1 VPAPAAT
8 QSRAV
13 APAAQRPSTA
23 AETPQRTAPP
33 EAPPAAGVP
42 ARARAEVPENAEER
56 TRPAQPAAARSG
68 QSAEKPFTNT
78 HTLKNISLT
87 FVGNDMLLL
96 LEADSAF
103 SCKTFALREPDR
115 LVIDLP
121 GAWKGMKA
129 PTVPGNRIVRKARM
143 GLQSDRAR
151 LVLDLS
157 SPLKNHKVEQRGNMV
172 EILVQ

>member
-1 VPAPAAT
+1 M
-8 QSRAV
+8 
-13 APAAQRPSTA
+13 PAAQRRETTA
-23 AETPQRTAPP
+23 GMPPRPAPP
-33 EAPPAAGVP
+33 EAPPAAGTP
-42 ARARAEVPENAEER
+42 ARARAEVPENAMER
-56 TRPAQPAAARSG
+56 ARPPRPAPGRAA
-68 QSAEKPFTNT
+68 QSPEQSYKSA

-87 FVGNDMLLL
+87 FAGNDMRLL

-103 SCKTFALREPDR
+103 PCKIFALSGPDR

-129 PTVPGNRIVRKARM
+129 PTVPGNRIVRKARV
-143 GLQSDRAR
+143 GLQSSGAR

-157 SPLKNHKVEQRGNMV
+157 SPLKNHKVEQRGNLV